1 MVTIFNRK
9 KLLVESSGQEVA
21 RVRELLGEKGI
32 EFLTVTKRNSN
43 ILVDGN
49 SAKMAASMGVGY
61 SGMAGP
67 AQYTYFIYVKRK
79 DFDRALAVIK
89 CEI

>member
-21 RVRELLGEKGI
+21 RVRGVLEEKGI

-43 ILVDGN
+43 IMIDGK
-49 SAKMAASMGVGY
+49 SAMMAAGKGLGYASM
-61 SGMAGP
+61 SGQ
-67 AQYTYFIYVKRK
+67 AQYIYFIYVKRK
-79 DFDRALAVIK
+79 DFDRALEVIK
-89 CEI
+89 A

>member
-9 KLLVESSGQEVA
+9 KLLVESSGQEIA
-21 RVRELLGEKGI
+21 RVNDLLKEKGI
-32 EFLTVTKRNSN
+32 EFLNVTKRNSN
-43 ILVDGN
+43 IAIDGN
-49 SAKMAASMGVGY
+49 ASMMASKTGVGY

-79 DFDRALAVIK
+79 DFDRALEVIK
-89 CEI
+89 S